1 MTLPSGG
8 VRMPRTIVPDYGW
21 KGNALDSKDARP
33 VRPRLFETGAPAAGV
48 SAPESTA
55 PGHASR
61 QLYDVRRPRP
71 LRWLALAVL
80 VVAAGAGVAWWWSSP
95 DAAGSG
101 AHSSTAPLMARSE
114 PSPVPDTAAAVLVQ
128 DPDVGATG
136 APDPLATLG
145 NRAEAQA
152 TATPAST
159 ASTAARAD
167 AGGANSTSA
176 PPPGAARSRPPAS
189 TAPPLRAARPASA
202 GASPAAETDLLA
214 TLLANIRDRPA
225 DKRASGEPQTLDELI
240 AQLRQRDPGTV
251 RTPGAAGTEQGS
263 ARLQTRLRNCPAAN
277 TVDGIRCRQRLCAQY
292 RGDPACP
299 PQ

>member
-1 MTLPSGG
+1 
-8 VRMPRTIVPDYGW
+8 
-21 KGNALDSKDARP
+21 
-33 VRPRLFETGAPAAGV
+33 
-48 SAPESTA
+48 
-55 PGHASR
+55 
-61 QLYDVRRPRP
+61 
-71 LRWLALAVL
+71 
-80 VVAAGAGVAWWWSSP
+80 
-95 DAAGSG
+95 
-101 AHSSTAPLMARSE
+101 MARSE
-114 PSPVPDTAAAVLVQ
+114 PSPVPDAAAAVLVQ
-128 DPDVGATG
+128 DPDAGATG
-136 APDPLATLG
+136 APDPLATLD

-152 TATPAST
+152 TATPASTAST

-189 TAPPLRAARPASA
+189 TAPPLRAARPAPA

-240 AQLRQRDPGTV
+240 AQLRQRDPGTG

-299 PQ
+299 RQ